1 MLNNEGVFNFFMI
14 NNDKFHRVSVK
25 GIYSFADDILTS
37 IEFQLKH
44 ANQNRN
50 NHLVYIY
57 TIPIIILSINFLES
71 SINTLISLSSKPNN
85 IIKNFKKGLEINKQN
100 ANNNVICQ
108 KKLLDKYKFVLK
120 IYNYSYIK
128 NDIEYQ
134 KIPDIIKLRNAI
146 VHDKLIN
153 DEQEAL
159 QVLKSFEKY
168 PEFNQE
174 INNGCATSYLN
185 YTLTCW
191 IVNNVFC
198 FYLKY
203 MKLLLDS
210 NDIPYRDKINNI
222 INFISNTSVHD
233 VNFCT
238 ENL

>member
-1 MLNNEGVFNFFMI
+1 M
-14 NNDKFHRVSVK
+14 
-25 GIYSFADDILTS
+25 
-37 IEFQLKH
+37 
-44 ANQNRN
+44 
-50 NHLVYIY
+50 
-57 TIPIIILSINFLES
+57 SINFLES

-85 IIKNFKKGLEINKQN
+85 IIKNFKNGLQN

-108 KKLLDKYKFVLK
+108 KELLDKYKFVLK
-120 IYNYSYIK
+120 IYNNNYIK

-153 DEQEAL
+153 DEQDAL

-168 PEFNQE
+168 PDFNQE

-185 YTLTCW
+185 YVFTCW
-191 IVNNVFC
+191 VVNNVFN

-210 NDIPYRDKINNI
+210 DDIPYRDKINNI
-222 INFISNTSVHD
+222 INFISNTSV
-233 VNFCT
+233 
-238 ENL
+238 

>member
-1 MLNNEGVFNFFMI
+1 MYMI
-14 NNDKFHRVSVK
+14 KAKYFYKN
-25 GIYSFADDILTS
+25 YSQDYYPTYIFS
-37 IEFQLKH
+37 I
-44 ANQNRN
+44 
-50 NHLVYIY
+50 
-57 TIPIIILSINFLES
+57 S
-71 SINTLISLSSKPNN
+71 
-85 IIKNFKKGLEINKQN
+85 
-100 ANNNVICQ
+100 
-108 KKLLDKYKFVLK
+108 K
-120 IYNYSYIK
+120 IYNNNYII

-146 VHDKLIN
+146 IHDKLIN

-168 PEFNQE
+168 PELNQE

-185 YTLTCW
+185 YVFTCW
-191 IVNNVFC
+191 VVNNVFN

-210 NDIPYRDKINNI
+210 NDIPYRNKINNI
-222 INFISNTSVHD
+222 INFISNTSVQD